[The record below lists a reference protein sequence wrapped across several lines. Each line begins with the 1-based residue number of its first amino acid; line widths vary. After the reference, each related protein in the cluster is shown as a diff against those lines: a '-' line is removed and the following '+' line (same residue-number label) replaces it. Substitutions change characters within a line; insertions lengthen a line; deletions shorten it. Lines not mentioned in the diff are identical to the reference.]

1 MPYVLAVEKL
11 AGITVPDRVNVI
23 RVMLSELFRIN
34 SHLLY
39 ISTFIQDVGAMTP
52 VFFAFTDRQKIYD
65 LVEAITGFRMH
76 PAWFRI
82 GGVAHD
88 LPRGW
93 ERLLREFLDWMPKRL
108 ASYEKAALRNTI
120 LKGRSRALQPTVR
133 KKRWSG
139 VRQVRVCAQ
148 PVLIS
153 TCVKPVLTLAMKTS
167 TSEVPVG
174 GGVSDCYTRVMLKV
188 EELRQSLRILEQCLN
203 NMPEGPFK
211 ADHPLT
217 TPPPKERTLQHIE
230 TLITHFLQVSGVRS
244 CRRKNPSR

>member
-93 ERLLREFLDWMPKRL
+93 DRLLREFLDWMPKRL
-108 ASYEKAALRNTI
+108 ASYEKAALQNTI
-120 LKGRSRALQPTVR
+120 LKGRSRGRCRLRRERGA
-133 KKRWSG
+133 G
-139 VRQVRVCAQ
+139 VGHHRRGPACHR
-148 PVLIS
+148 
-153 TCVKPVLTLAMKTS
+153 
-167 TSEVPVG
+167 
-174 GGVSDCYTRVMLKV
+174 DR
-188 EELRQSLRILEQCLN
+188 LRR
-203 NMPEGPFK
+203 
-211 ADHPLT
+211 A
-217 TPPPKERTLQHIE
+217 
-230 TLITHFLQVSGVRS
+230 
-244 CRRKNPSR
+244 